1 MKQKL
6 KVEVIHPESDSTAK
20 KNKRERKKKIKAQ
33 KPKCSAQNASKK
45 KVI

>member
-20 KNKRERKKKIKAQ
+20 KNKRGKKNLKAQ
-33 KPKCSAQNASKK
+33 KPKCLAQNVSKK